1 MILLLLDSGINMV
14 DDYDWK
20 YCSGMHVGYTYEL
33 HWPHSN
39 MGDCPTA
46 ANPWPKWQYQS
57 HFMDGTSQCTA
68 RHVLVALHL
77 AISPFRL
84 LTRPPHNASTSTHLH
99 ASPIYPQP
107 STRLRKSTP
116 FSALTRRFARTIQ
129 VTIQVLARRR
139 PPSFGYPS
147 RTPPTH
153 THLPRVCPRQACSAK
168 PTRSLEPPLSRMKPL
183 PSMRSSPATPTSQR
197 AWSSSECTP
206 R

>member
-1 MILLLLDSGINMV
+1 MV

-147 RTPPTH
+147 RTPPAPH
-153 THLPRVCPRQACSAK
+153 TPAPGMPSAGVLCQANQIFGTTALPDETAAVNAVFSGHTNFTARVVKLGVHAQVVNK
-168 PTRSLEPPLSRMKPL
+168 
-183 PSMRSSPATPTSQR
+183 
-197 AWSSSECTP
+197 
-206 R
+206 